1 MNLWSMSKLLV
12 LVLLLHILDNRLTKK
27 RLVFKLMVDL
37 IVSLLKTLA
46 SFSKD
51 FGVWME
57 WEKSDCASVLIGTV
71 VQYEE
76 VSAVWVL
83 VWFSL
88 EEVLTSGVSS
98 SASTYARHA

>member
-1 MNLWSMSKLLV
+1 
-12 LVLLLHILDNRLTKK
+12 
-27 RLVFKLMVDL
+27 MVDL

-57 WEKSDCASVLIGTV
+57 WEKSDCASILIGTV

-88 EEVLTSGVSS
+88 EEVLTPECLLLHPHMQDMLEIPTIKFF
-98 SASTYARHA
+98 A